1 MAFATA
7 LSFVSLV
14 HQTVLAQSSRANAES
29 VAHSGN
35 SEKSPAVGTKP
46 KSKIVPVGANETTK
60 LSPKQVPK
68 RQPILVEPEVEPDYN
83 PQQQVKTSAAKAKRE
98 TRLQPKPH
106 VEAKIE
112 ETPKRRS
119 ALKRTISADAESDPS
134 YVKPTLEYDEIIDPS
149 KRRAISSTI
158 ASEFALRADRVER
171 AIQLA
176 RRSIKQ
182 FPDDMDAHK
191 ALAEALDRKLELQ
204 VEKDPTLFEECI
216 KEWLVIMRNGVGFE
230 KGINFRGIGI
240 FDHAYGDD
248 EYYEVAK
255 HRIKHLTGYI
265 PKPWESNDR
274 FLRKVLR
281 PAKTELKG
289 KILTKPTVDE

>member
-1 MAFATA
+1 MAYVLA
-7 LSFVSLV
+7 LSFLSSI
-14 HQTVLAQSSRANAES
+14 HQAASAQSSIADSKSA
-29 VAHSGN
+29 AHSGN
-35 SEKSPAVGTKP
+35 SAKSPADGTRP
-46 KSKIVPVGANETTK
+46 KSKIVPVEANDTIK
-60 LSPKQVPK
+60 
-68 RQPILVEPEVEPDYN
+68 
-83 PQQQVKTSAAKAKRE
+83 
-98 TRLQPKPH
+98 
-106 VEAKIE
+106 
-112 ETPKRRS
+112 TPKRRPE
-119 ALKRTISADAESDPS
+119 LKRTISTDAELDPS
-134 YVKPTLEYDEIIDPS
+134 YVKPTLEYDEVIDPS

-274 FLRKVLR
+274 FLKKVLR

-289 KILTKPTVDE
+289 KILLKPTVDE